1 MRGYDE
7 NKQGGNCCAKEAAL
21 SREYTII
28 KTQIAS
34 WFEDFG
40 CETEAGEVSVPPPA
54 GRWKTRSER
63 KSERLSLELD

>member
-40 CETEAGEVSVPPPA
+40 CETEESVPPPA

-63 KSERLSLELD
+63 KIERLSLELD